1 MRVVRTGTGPPP
13 CAKSPG
19 RLESW
24 SNARGKCG
32 TGSQY
37 LAVIRRL
44 LAEEKARKHCCRLFF
59 ASVGFLVADCLDTTQ
74 KTKQSCN
81 NDRLLTHHL
90 MCTHASH
97 TPPPALNPQP
107 LTTQHLVF
115 GREISD
121 SLLDFLLDF
130 NDQGVCFYPAPC
142 YMSDGASLT
151 PASQTRPC
159 LTAALHSRLRMTRT
173 PDAHLWPRRP
183 RSR

>member
-121 SLLDFLLDF
+121 SLLDFNTTHSSL
-130 NDQGVCFYPAPC
+130 GAPSTRPAPL
-142 YMSDGASLT
+142 SITASPTQHT
-151 PASQTRPC
+151 P
-159 LTAALHSRLRMTRT
+159 LR
-173 PDAHLWPRRP
+173 RR
-183 RSR
+183 